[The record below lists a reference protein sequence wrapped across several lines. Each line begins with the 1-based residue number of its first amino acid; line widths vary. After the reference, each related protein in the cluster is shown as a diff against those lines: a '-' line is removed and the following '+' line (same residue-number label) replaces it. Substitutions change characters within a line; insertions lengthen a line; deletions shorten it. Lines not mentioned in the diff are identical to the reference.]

1 MSTPSKGP
9 RRFIATR
16 LPVALADRFMAEA
29 RRRGL
34 TLSDALAQAVATVL
48 ERSEAGVTAPTE
60 EAVA

>member
-34 TLSDALAQAVATVL
+34 TLSDALAQAVAAAV
-48 ERSEAGVTAPTE
+48 ERPDAGVAAPTK